1 MSSSTKEQTR
11 FDARLPK
18 EQKQLFE
25 RAAYLGG
32 YRNLTEFVILAVNEK
47 AQEIMREKEQTI
59 LSERDGQIFFDA
71 LTKPK
76 KPSKNLK
83 KARIDYDAFMAKST

>member
-32 YRNLTEFVILAVNEK
+32 YRNLTEFVILAANEK

-71 LTKPK
+71 LTKPN